1 MNVFEIQRRSVK
13 SGKWSLWCR
22 DNDREV
28 MDTRFE
34 YMSALLKR
42 DASEFDACRLVSN
55 GEICCVPVRHKKEIQ
70 Q

>member
-13 SGKWSLWCR
+13 SGKWVPWCH

-34 YMSALLKR
+34 YMSHWIER
-42 DASEFDACRLVSN
+42 GGSDSDAVRLVSN
-55 GEICCVPVRHKKEIQ
+55 KEVLAIWPAEDKKEI
-70 Q
+70 